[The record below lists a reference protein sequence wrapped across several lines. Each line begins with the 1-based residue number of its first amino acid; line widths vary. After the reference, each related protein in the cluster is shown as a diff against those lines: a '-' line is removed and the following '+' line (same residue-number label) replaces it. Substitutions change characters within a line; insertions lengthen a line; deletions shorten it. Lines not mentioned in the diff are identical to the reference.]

1 MARSTMEVTFLG
13 TQKTEM
19 EGAKYVKVFYGDEPD
34 GKTEH
39 GLSIIGMAAADD
51 YADEVF
57 AAGAHFQPM
66 EMVRITFDV
75 DRGGQNKGKNL
86 ALHIESAKPRQAPS
100 SGGNRAQS
108 QAQPTTPAAADKT
121 TSEQPKS

>member
-1 MARSTMEVTFLG
+1 MARSTMEVAFLG

-39 GLSIIGMAAADD
+39 GLSIIGMAVADD
-51 YADEVF
+51 FADEVF
-57 AAGAHFQPM
+57 AAGANFEPL
-66 EMVRITFDV
+66 EMVRITFEV

-86 ALHIESAKPRQAPS
+86 ALHIESAKQQSPRPTAPAS
-100 SGGNRAQS
+100 PGAGANK
-108 QAQPTTPAAADKT
+108 PTPADAA
-121 TSEQPKS
+121 KS

>member
-1 MARSTMEVTFLG
+1 MARSTMEVAFLG

-39 GLSIIGMAAADD
+39 GLSIIGMAVADD
-51 YADEVF
+51 FADEVF
-57 AAGAHFQPM
+57 AAGANFEPL
-66 EMVRITFDV
+66 EMVRITFEV

-86 ALHIESAKPRQAPS
+86 ALHIESAKH
-100 SGGNRAQS
+100 
-108 QAQPTTPAAADKT
+108 QAQRPTAPASPGAGASKPTPADAA
-121 TSEQPKS
+121 KS

>member
-1 MARSTMEVTFLG
+1 MARSTMEVVFLG

-39 GLSIIGMAAADD
+39 GLSIIGMAVADD
-51 YADEVF
+51 HADEVF
-57 AAGAHFQPM
+57 AAGAHFEPL
-66 EMVRITFDV
+66 ETVRITFEV

-86 ALHIESAKPRQAPS
+86 ALHIESAKPRAATQANP
-100 SGGNRAQS
+100 Q
-108 QAQPTTPAAADKT
+108 TPASKPAATPNKPDA
-121 TSEQPKS
+121 QA